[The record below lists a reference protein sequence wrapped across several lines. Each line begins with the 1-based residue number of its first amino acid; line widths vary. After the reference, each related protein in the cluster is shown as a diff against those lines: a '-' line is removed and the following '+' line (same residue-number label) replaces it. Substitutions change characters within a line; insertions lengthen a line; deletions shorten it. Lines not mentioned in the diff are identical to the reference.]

1 MCHSARFCTVF
12 LDKVLYPLDAFF
24 TNLSF
29 HNQVHRHLCSLLL
42 PHFATPFNFAIR
54 ERAAKHSTLY
64 FYNSFPPGSSESS
77 LFVALYSVPGY
88 AISLCLMPQAQR
100 RRPGGA
106 GIVTGSRCRRSL
118 QRMVRPRPGYCR
130 ETTQHKSLR
139 IGGVLPRTT
148 PLPSSSRL
156 GKSMPSSTASTPKS

>member
-1 MCHSARFCTVF
+1 M
-12 LDKVLYPLDAFF
+12 FF
-24 TNLSF
+24 T
-29 HNQVHRHLCSLLL
+29 
-42 PHFATPFNFAIR
+42 
-54 ERAAKHSTLY
+54 ST
-64 FYNSFPPGSSESS
+64 
-77 LFVALYSVPGY
+77 
-88 AISLCLMPQAQR
+88 SLCHALQFCDPGARGETLDFIFLQQLSSRIIGKFIVCRPLFRTRVCDLFASNAPSSATA
-100 RRPGGA
+100 PGGA

-156 GKSMPSSTASTPKS
+156 GKSMPSSTASTPKSQWPPRQRQR